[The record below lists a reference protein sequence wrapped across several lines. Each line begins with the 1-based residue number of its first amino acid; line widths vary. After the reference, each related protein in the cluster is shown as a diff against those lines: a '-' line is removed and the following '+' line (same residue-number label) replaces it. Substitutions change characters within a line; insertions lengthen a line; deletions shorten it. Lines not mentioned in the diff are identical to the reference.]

1 MNLLTSLENTKKKYY
16 EMDNAIAARDK
27 IIDDQRE
34 KIEEYREKY
43 YDQLYENDGL
53 KLDITDIRKE
63 VNAALKD
70 KLAVLEQLKDAKEDI
85 KISDEV
91 HSEKLAKFA
100 QNLKHAEE
108 NLQSTEKKLAVA
120 KNVVLNLREKLEER
134 YIQIETMK
142 HSSVTPTK
150 FTIETQTSLKE
161 ELESVVNV
169 DKFADEKKVW
179 SLKFTELQS
188 KINLQV
194 ENLKNSIKNLQQK
207 RTSLRCKYGWKCSRK
222 FCKYDHE
229 YLYCYVANCVNT
241 FKETRTFEHHAQ
253 DLHKDASNIQ
263 STASDEVETEE
274 EIEIGRTMSSTSSR
288 TSSTTSSSS
297 SPSTGPNISTSI
309 ENSFISD
316 NYSEEESQTGG
327 MS

>member
-1 MNLLTSLENTKKKYY
+1 MN
-16 EMDNAIAARDK
+16 
-27 IIDDQRE
+27 
-34 KIEEYREKY
+34 
-43 YDQLYENDGL
+43 
-53 KLDITDIRKE
+53 KL
-63 VNAALKD
+63 
-70 KLAVLEQLKDAKEDI
+70 KEDI

-91 HSEKLAKFA
+91 NSEKLAKFA

-108 NLQSTEKKLAVA
+108 NLQSTEKKLTVA
-120 KNVVLNLREKLEER
+120 KNVVLNLKEKLEER
-134 YIQIETMK
+134 DIEIESMK

-169 DKFADEKKVW
+169 DKFADEKKDW

-207 RTSLRCKYGWKCSRK
+207 RTPLRCKYGWKCSRK

-229 YLYCYVANCVNT
+229 YLYCYVANCVKT
-241 FKETRTFEHHAQ
+241 FKETTTFEHHV
-253 DLHKDASNIQ
+253 DASNIQ
-263 STASDEVETEE
+263 STAINEVETEE
-274 EIEIGRTMSSTSSR
+274 EMEIGRTMSSTSSR

-297 SPSTGPNISTSI
+297 SPSSDLNISTSI

-316 NYSEEESQTGG
+316 NHSEEESQAGG